1 MKSKLFHESAFVE
14 SSDIG
19 KNTRIW
25 HNAHIRK
32 SARIGSDCVIGKN
45 VYIDQNVMIGNK
57 VKIQNNVSVYEGVS
71 IENGVFI
78 GPHVCFTNDRAP
90 RAITPEGEPRDRSD
104 WELHK
109 TDVKYGAS
117 IGANATIICGITI
130 GKFAMIGSGSVVTKD
145 VPDHA
150 LVYGNPAKL
159 KGYVCKCGSKAV
171 KSKNK
176 LKCSECGLV
185 STL

>member
-32 SARIGSDCVIGKN
+32 GAKIGSDCIIGKN
-45 VYIDQNVMIGNK
+45 VYVDQNVTIGDK

-71 IENGVFI
+71 IEEGVFI
-78 GPHVCFTNDRAP
+78 GPHVCFTNDVSP
-90 RAITPEGEPRDRSD
+90 RAITPEGKPRQRKD
-104 WELHK
+104 WIIHK
-109 TDVKYGAS
+109 TLVKEGAS
-117 IGANATIICGITI
+117 IGANSTIVCGIII
-130 GKFAMIGSGSVVTKD
+130 GKFAMIGAGSVVTKD
-145 VPDHA
+145 VPEYV
-150 LVYGNPAKL
+150 LVYGNPAKF
-159 KGYVCKCGSKAV
+159 KGYVCKCGSKAA

-176 LKCSECGLV
+176 LKCSECGLAI
-185 STL
+185 SI